1 MQNRRTNNPRYLP
14 DTLKQVAQTTDH
26 QVMRLAR
33 AFRERIAM
41 VRGRRR

>member
-1 MQNRRTNNPRYLP
+1 MPLKKPVDPRYMP

-26 QVMRLAR
+26 QVIRLAR